1 MDIPLGEKME
11 IIRLEETESTNSYA
25 KTHICEFADRAAV
38 HALRQTCGRGRL
50 NRKWVDLGENNLY
63 LSIILKPS
71 NTFNEIYPNLTQYL
85 SVVLSKVLETYGLKP
100 QIKWPND
107 VLINGKKIAGILSE
121 TVMSG
126 GKLEGIVLGIGVN
139 LNAEQADIDAISDK
153 IATSLNIE
161 TGKSI
166 SLDVFLNKLLTEFFA
181 NYDEFLKYGFS
192 LIKADYINR
201 NCFLDTELNV
211 QVFNNIKTG
220 FAKSI
225 TDKGELVLKSDDN
238 TETVLTIGDIL

>member
-11 IIRLEETESTNSYA
+11 IIRLDETESTNSYA
-25 KTHICEFADRAAV
+25 KTHIDEFADRTAV
-38 HALRQTCGRGRL
+38 HALKQTQGRGRL
-50 NRKWVDLGENNLY
+50 ARKWVDLGLNNLY
-63 LSIILKPS
+63 LSIVLKPS
-71 NTFNEIYPNLTQYL
+71 DTFNEIYPNLTQYL
-85 SVVLSKVLETYGLKP
+85 SVALSKVLETYGLKP

-121 TVMSG
+121 TVMSA

-139 LNAEQADIDAISDK
+139 LNAEQADIDAIPDK

-166 SLDVFLNKLLTEFFA
+166 NLDVFLNELLTEFFA
-181 NYDEFLKYGFS
+181 NYDEFLKFGFT
-192 LIKADYINR
+192 LIKEDYISR

-225 TDKGELVLKSDDN
+225 TDNGELVLQSEDN

>member
-25 KTHICEFADRAAV
+25 KSHIGVLADKTAV

-50 NRKWVDLGENNLY
+50 NRKWVDLGEDNLY
-63 LSIILKPS
+63 LSIVLKPS
-71 NTFNEIYPNLTQYL
+71 NAFSEIYPNLTQYL
-85 SVVLSKVLETYGLKP
+85 SVALSKVLESYGVKT

-126 GKLEGIVLGIGVN
+126 GNLEGIVLGIGVN
-139 LNAEQADIDAISDK
+139 LNAEQADLDAIPDK
-153 IATSLNIE
+153 IAASLNIE
-161 TGKSI
+161 TGKNI
-166 SLDVFLNKLLTEFFA
+166 NLDIFLNELLTEFFA
-181 NYDEFLKYGFS
+181 NYDKFLKIGFS
-192 LIKADYINR
+192 LIKDEYVKR

-220 FAKSI
+220 FAKSV
-225 TDKGELVLKSDDN
+225 TDKGELVLQTKDN
-238 TETVLTIGDIL
+238 AETVLTIGDIL